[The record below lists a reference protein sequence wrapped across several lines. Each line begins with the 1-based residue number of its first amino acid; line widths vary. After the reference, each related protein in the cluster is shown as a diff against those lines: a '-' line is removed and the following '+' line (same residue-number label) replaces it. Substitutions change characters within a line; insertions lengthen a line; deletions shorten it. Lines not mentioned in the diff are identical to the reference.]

1 MMQLKGEM
9 TMFNYDQAANLYLS
23 SLKVDGMSE
32 QTLATYTRIL
42 GYYKAFCDPDS
53 LDYTLPAS
61 VALYKAKM
69 AEKGNKLV
77 TISMH
82 LNIVKLF
89 FAFAARMKLYNGENP
104 VLPELMPPRKKV
116 RAERKPYSH
125 LMGEEELHALFS
137 GERPSGVHRANFL
150 RNRAIIFTL
159 LGCGLRNTELRS
171 LTLNDLT
178 FGDDD
183 DAHITV
189 RSGKGDKFRIVPFP
203 AVVQQAIKAYLESGE
218 RPSGLTDDDI
228 LFGTGETRDEWRMM
242 TGENLSVLCKRYIK
256 SATGFDNARSHACRH
271 AFASFNLTHGVP
283 MAEIQSMLG
292 HSSITTTEHYAA
304 LLRPTAPTASG
315 NKVFND
321 CFAQTSLV

>member
-1 MMQLKGEM
+1 
-9 TMFNYDQAANLYLS
+9 MFNYNQALNLYLS
-23 SLKVDGMSE
+23 DLRTNDMSDK
-32 QTLATYTRIL
+32 TLATYKNIL
-42 GYYKAFCDPDS
+42 GYYAAHCAAES
-53 LDYTLPAS
+53 LDMTTPAA
-61 VALYKAKM
+61 VASYKARM
-69 AEKGNKLV
+69 SERGNKLV

-89 FAFAARMKLYNGENP
+89 FDFDARMKLYQGTNP

-116 RAERKPYSH
+116 RAERKPYDH
-125 LMGEEELHALFS
+125 LMGESEMQALFL
-137 GERPSGVHRANFL
+137 GNRPAGVHLANWL
-150 RNRAIIFTL
+150 RNRAIVLTL
-159 LGCGLRNTELRS
+159 LGCGLRNTELRM

-178 FGDDD
+178 FGRDDE
-183 DAHITV
+183 ANITV

-203 AVVQQAIKAYLESGE
+203 ALTQQAVKAYLESGE
-218 RPSGLTDDDI
+218 RPSDLSGDDI
-228 LFGTGETRDEWRMM
+228 LFGIGKTRDEWRMM
-242 TGENLSVLCKRYIK
+242 TDENLSVLCKRYIK

-304 LLRPTAPTASG
+304 LLRPTAPTSSG

-321 CFAQTSLV
+321 MFSNLCEA

>member
-1 MMQLKGEM
+1 ML
-9 TMFNYDQAANLYLS
+9 FNYEQAMNLYLDA
-23 SLKVDGMSE
+23 LRADDMSAC
-32 QTLATYTRIL
+32 TLSTYKNIL
-42 GYYKAFCDPDS
+42 GYYKAHCEAHG
-53 LDYTLPAS
+53 LDMTSPAA
-61 VALYKAKM
+61 VASYKAQM
-69 AEKGNKLV
+69 AGKGNKLV

-82 LNIVKLF
+82 LNVIRLF
-89 FAFAARMKLYNGENP
+89 FDFCIRMKLLPEPNP

-125 LMGEEELHALFS
+125 LMGESELETLFA
-137 GERPSGVHRANFL
+137 GERPSGVHKANFL

-159 LGCGLRNTELRS
+159 LGCGLRNAELRA
-171 LTLNDLT
+171 LTPEDLL
-178 FGDDD
+178 FGPEDE
-183 DAHITV
+183 AQITV

-203 AVVQQAIKAYLESGE
+203 SMTQMAIRAYLESGE
-218 RPSGLTDDDI
+218 RPDGLPDTAV
-228 LFGTGETRDEWRMM
+228 LFGAGRTKEEWRMM
-242 TGENLSVLCKRYIK
+242 SDENLSVLCKRYIK

-315 NKVFND
+315 NKVFNQM
-321 CFAQTSLV
+321 FAQMTFAE

>member
-1 MMQLKGEM
+1 
-9 TMFNYDQAANLYLS
+9 MFNFDQAMNLYLS

-32 QTLATYTRIL
+32 QTLATYARIL
-42 GYYKAFCDPDS
+42 GYYRAFCDGDS

-89 FAFAARMKLYNGENP
+89 FDFAARMKLYQGTNP

-116 RAERKPYSH
+116 RAERKPYDH
-125 LMGEEELHALFS
+125 LMGETEMQALFL
-137 GERPSGVHRANFL
+137 GNRPAGVHIANWL
-150 RNRAIIFTL
+150 RNRAIVLTL
-159 LGCGLRNTELRS
+159 LGCGLRNTELRM
-171 LTLNDLT
+171 LTLNDLA
-178 FGDDD
+178 FGQDDE
-183 DAHITV
+183 ANITV

-203 AVVQQAIKAYLESGE
+203 ALTQQSVKAYLESGE
-218 RPSGLTDDDI
+218 RPSGLSGDDI
-228 LFGTGETRDEWRMM
+228 LFGIGKTRDEWRMM
-242 TGENLSVLCKRYIK
+242 TDENLSVLCKRYIK
-256 SATGFDNARSHACRH
+256 AATGFDNARSHACRH

-292 HSSITTTEHYAA
+292 HSSITTTEHYAS

-315 NKVFND
+315 NKVFNEH
-321 CFAQTSLV
+321 FSAVGNMI